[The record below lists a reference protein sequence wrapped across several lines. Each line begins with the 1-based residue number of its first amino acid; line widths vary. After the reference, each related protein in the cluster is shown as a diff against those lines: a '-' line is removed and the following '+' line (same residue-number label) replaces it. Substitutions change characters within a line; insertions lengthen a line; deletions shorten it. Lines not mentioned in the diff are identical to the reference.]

1 MIPQAYKNAT
11 QSDKDELAV
20 AYLPAVKAMAY
31 RIKERLPAHLEVS
44 ELISIG
50 TEELLKLARRYDE
63 NLNDSFWGYAKSR
76 VYGAMLDY
84 LRALDVVSRS
94 SRKLIKAIDAEVS
107 RYFNEHEEEP
117 SDEYLAKVL
126 NESVDKIKEA
136 KIASDV
142 YVLVPIDEQY
152 NIMEPANIIEKL
164 EKEELVDKIQSVLK
178 TFPQREQLII
188 QLYFLEELSLSEIK
202 DILHI
207 TESRISQIAKEVIK
221 KIRYS
226 LGAQNG

>member
-1 MIPQAYKNAT
+1 MKSNIYT
-11 QSDKDELAV
+11 DEKQFSQDQLAIQ
-20 AYLPAVKAMAY
+20 YLPAVKAMAY
-31 RIKERLPAHLEVS
+31 RIKERLPAHLETN

-50 TEELLKLARRYDE
+50 TEELIKLARRYDE
-63 NLNDSFWGYAKSR
+63 GLNDSFWGFAKSR

-84 LRALDVVSRS
+84 LRSLDVVSRS
-94 SRKLIKAIDAEVS
+94 NRKLIKAIDAEVS

-117 SDEYLAKVL
+117 SDEYLANVL
-126 NESVDKIKEA
+126 NESVEKIKEA

-152 NIMEPANIIEKL
+152 NIMEPTNIIDKL
-164 EKEELVDKIQSVLK
+164 EKEELINKIQKVLK

-202 DILHI
+202 EILNI
-207 TESRISQIAKEVIK
+207 TESRISQITKEVIK
-221 KIRYS
+221 KIRNC
-226 LGAQNG
+226 LGEK